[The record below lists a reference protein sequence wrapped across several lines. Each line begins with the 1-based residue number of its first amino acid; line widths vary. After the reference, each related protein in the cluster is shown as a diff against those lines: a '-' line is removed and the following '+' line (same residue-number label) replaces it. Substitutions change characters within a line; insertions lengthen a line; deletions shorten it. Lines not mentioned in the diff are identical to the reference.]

1 MCTSKVFYKS
11 LIFLL
16 EISPD
21 FNEAKGTGRGVS
33 TGGGKAFRKFGGG
46 SREGEKINY
55 F

>member
-21 FNEAKGTGRGVS
+21 LNEAKGRRGVS